1 MEIERQD
8 VIRNLCLPL
17 GSSQYHPRGSGWVRS
32 SEVTVKSE
40 LRTHP
45 LPRGG
50 TDPIQ
55 VARATR
61 GVELTLILNKSLI
74 TSAIVFLAVLHVTA
88 QTEKKPIRPIRDVIV
103 MHAQS
108 LSDLQKKLQPSNK
121 VEELIGGAGME
132 LRVAIQH
139 ENNTTAANAEIHDA
153 SDDVYYVLDG
163 TATLTLGGT
172 LESPKEIEPGEWRG
186 PRITG
191 GQKVE
196 IAKGDLVVVPR
207 GTPHHRS
214 TTNQDFTMILIKVFA
229 DPRPATST
237 APAKPTP

>member
-1 MEIERQD
+1 
-8 VIRNLCLPL
+8 
-17 GSSQYHPRGSGWVRS
+17 
-32 SEVTVKSE
+32 
-40 LRTHP
+40 
-45 LPRGG
+45 
-50 TDPIQ
+50 
-55 VARATR
+55 
-61 GVELTLILNKSLI
+61 LILNRSLI
-74 TSAIVFLAVLHVTA
+74 TSAIVLLAALDVAA
-88 QTEKKPIRPIRDVIV
+88 QTEKKPVRPIRDVVV

-186 PRITG
+186 PRISG

-214 TTNQDFTMILIKVFA
+214 TANQDFTMVLIKVFA

-237 APAKPTP
+237 AAKSTP

>member
-1 MEIERQD
+1 MTSTLGKLSI
-8 VIRNLCLPL
+8 VI
-17 GSSQYHPRGSGWVRS
+17 
-32 SEVTVKSE
+32 
-40 LRTHP
+40 
-45 LPRGG
+45 
-50 TDPIQ
+50 
-55 VARATR
+55 
-61 GVELTLILNKSLI
+61 
-74 TSAIVFLAVLHVTA
+74 AVLFVLTGQSAA
-88 QTEKKPIRPIRDVIV
+88 QTEKKPIRPIRDVVVI
-103 MHAQS
+103 HAQS

-163 TATLTLGGT
+163 TATLTLGGA
-172 LESPKEIEPGEWRG
+172 LESPKEVEPGEWRG

-196 IAKGDLVVVPR
+196 IAKGDLIVVPR

-214 TTNQDFTMILIKVFA
+214 TANQDFTMILIKIFA
-229 DPRPATST
+229 DPRPAT
-237 APAKPTP
+237 PAKSTP

>member
-1 MEIERQD
+1 M
-8 VIRNLCLPL
+8 L
-17 GSSQYHPRGSGWVRS
+17 H
-32 SEVTVKSE
+32 
-40 LRTHP
+40 
-45 LPRGG
+45 
-50 TDPIQ
+50 
-55 VARATR
+55 
-61 GVELTLILNKSLI
+61 KSLVAI
-74 TSAIVFLAVLHVTA
+74 AILSLTSLHAAA
-88 QTEKKPIRPIRDVIV
+88 QTEKKPVRPIRDVVVI
-103 MHAQS
+103 HAQS

-172 LESPKEIEPGEWRG
+172 LESPKEVEPGEWRG
-186 PRITG
+186 PKING

-196 IAKGDLVVVPR
+196 IAKGDLIVVPR

-214 TTNQDFTMILIKVFA
+214 TANQDFTMILIKVFE
-229 DPRPATST
+229 DPRPATT
-237 APAKPTP
+237 ATPAKPTP

>member
-1 MEIERQD
+1 M
-8 VIRNLCLPL
+8 
-17 GSSQYHPRGSGWVRS
+17 
-32 SEVTVKSE
+32 
-40 LRTHP
+40 
-45 LPRGG
+45 
-50 TDPIQ
+50 
-55 VARATR
+55 
-61 GVELTLILNKSLI
+61 LNKSLVATAI
-74 TSAIVFLAVLHVTA
+74 LSLTSLHVAA
-88 QTEKKPIRPIRDVIV
+88 QTEKKPVRPIRDVVV
-103 MHAQS
+103 MRAQS

-139 ENNTTAANAEIHDA
+139 ENNTSASNAEIHDA

-172 LESPKEIEPGEWRG
+172 LESPKEVEPGEWRG
-186 PRITG
+186 PRISG

-214 TTNQDFTMILIKVFA
+214 TTNQDFTMILIKVYE
-229 DPRPATST
+229 DPRPAPAST
-237 APAKPTP
+237 PAKPMP

>member
-1 MEIERQD
+1 MRTLSI
-8 VIRNLCLPL
+8 
-17 GSSQYHPRGSGWVRS
+17 
-32 SEVTVKSE
+32 VTAI
-40 LRTHP
+40 LF
-45 LPRGG
+45 
-50 TDPIQ
+50 
-55 VARATR
+55 
-61 GVELTLILNKSLI
+61 LTALQ
-74 TSAIVFLAVLHVTA
+74 AAA
-88 QTEKKPIRPIRDVIV
+88 QTEKKPVRPIRDVVV

-172 LESPKEIEPGEWRG
+172 LESPREVEPGEWRG
-186 PRITG
+186 PKITG

-196 IAKGDLVVVPR
+196 IAKGDLIVVPR

-214 TTNQDFTMILIKVFA
+214 TANQDFTMILIKVFA
-229 DPRPATST
+229 EPRPAT

>member
-1 MEIERQD
+1 M
-8 VIRNLCLPL
+8 L
-17 GSSQYHPRGSGWVRS
+17 H
-32 SEVTVKSE
+32 
-40 LRTHP
+40 
-45 LPRGG
+45 
-50 TDPIQ
+50 
-55 VARATR
+55 
-61 GVELTLILNKSLI
+61 KSLAATAI
-74 TSAIVFLAVLHVTA
+74 LSLTSLNIAA
-88 QTEKKPIRPIRDVIV
+88 QTEKKPVRPIRDVVV

-186 PRITG
+186 PRISG

-214 TTNQDFTMILIKVFA
+214 TANQDFTMILIKVFA

-237 APAKPTP
+237 APAKSTP

>member
-1 MEIERQD
+1 MTFTQRK
-8 VIRNLCLPL
+8 LL
-17 GSSQYHPRGSGWVRS
+17 
-32 SEVTVKSE
+32 
-40 LRTHP
+40 
-45 LPRGG
+45 
-50 TDPIQ
+50 
-55 VARATR
+55 VAGAILF
-61 GVELTLILNKSLI
+61 LTTLQ
-74 TSAIVFLAVLHVTA
+74 ATA
-88 QTEKKPIRPIRDVIV
+88 QTEKKPARPIREVVV

-108 LSDLQKKLQPSNK
+108 LTDLQKKLQPSNK

-139 ENNTTAANAEIHDA
+139 ENNTTPANAEIHDA

-186 PRITG
+186 PKITG

-196 IAKGDLVVVPR
+196 IAKGDLIVVPR

-214 TTNQDFTMILIKVFA
+214 TANQDFTMILIKVFA
-229 DPRPATST
+229 DPRPA
-237 APAKPTP
+237 PNPTPKATP